1 MNNKNLNINSKHQF
15 TESGVKSV
23 LKNTNNFKS
32 KYEIIVKSIAE
43 KYTDEIKI
51 LSKELS
57 TISKIKDNSEKEIKF
72 EEFEKNKLKNLENI
86 EYIINLDTELVKDVK
101 IINALR
107 HYYYELN
114 NNILSIKNEIMV
126 NKLNDYEEKIER
138 IDSLESKFENL
149 GATVISIILSISL
162 ISAAITAIEKLDI
175 SQVIVFLVCLVWF
188 GMTFLLFI
196 HDLFSAKKK
205 QGKTAIIMYFI
216 ITITMIA
223 VVGYSC
229 KDALIGQL
237 NPLINS

>member
-86 EYIINLDTELVKDVK
+86 EYIINPDTELVKDVK

-126 NKLNDYEEKIER
+126 NKLNDYEGKVER
-138 IDSLESKFENL
+138 INLLESKFENL
-149 GATVISIILSISL
+149 GATVISIILSIS
-162 ISAAITAIEKLDI
+162 IITTAITAIEKLEI
-175 SQVIVFLVCLVWF
+175 KNILVFVLSFAWF
-188 GMTFLLFI
+188 GMIYFLFVHYLFNKSREKNKGAVV
-196 HDLFSAKKK
+196 LYAV
-205 QGKTAIIMYFI
+205 
-216 ITITMIA
+216 ITIVWILA
-223 VVGYSC
+223 LFYSC
-229 KDALIGQL
+229 KGDIVGTFSTL
-237 NPLINS
+237 